1 MWALTT
7 LMHAVQPLARLRG
20 RARPPSWRLVTA
32 HAAMPWPRTIRIWSE
47 KWRSAEDR
55 LADLECALRR
65 DGVPVFASCAFARW
79 DLHSRG
85 GLLGS
90 ARLRLGLEEHG
101 GGRQMVRLRISP
113 VVPAGAAAS
122 LVLVVLAAV
131 GAELAGAAGASAVL
145 SVTALIL
152 AACLVRG
159 CALAVGS
166 FVHHAGP
173 RADTAPERARAIPVQ
188 ET

>member
-1 MWALTT
+1 
-7 LMHAVQPLARLRG
+7 
-20 RARPPSWRLVTA
+20 
-32 HAAMPWPRTIRIWSE
+32 MPWPRTIQVWSE

-55 LADLECALRR
+55 LADMERALHE

-101 GGRQMVRLRISP
+101 GGRQLVRLRISP
-113 VVPAGAAAS
+113 AVPFGAAAS
-122 LVLVVLAAV
+122 LALVVLAAV
-131 GAELAGAAGASAVL
+131 GAELAGAVAASAVL
-145 SVTALIL
+145 SVIAFLL

-166 FVHHAGP
+166 FVHHVAP
-173 RADTAPERARAIPVQ
+173 RADTVPERARVIPLE